1 MKINEET
8 NISTS
13 DKIIE
18 SNIGSNSIIIK
29 EQQEELIKN
38 QNIIDNIKN
47 ILSKSKNAKQKE
59 INASEELEKYFNDE
73 KIDIKKVVDNNNYTL
88 IQIFCLNKEDYHLN
102 CTILC
107 LEKLLNENELL
118 QYLLKNNNSTGRN
131 IFEISCE
138 IEEIKIFRI
147 LKKYLNDKKILKHLI
162 NDYKEGKTNIFHIA
176 ASKNKI
182 MSLLFFY
189 SYYYNNNISTS
200 ILNIKNNSSETPLHI
215 ACKEGFY
222 KFSIFLINLGADMNI
237 INKDYKSPLFYAV
250 QSKSLK
256 IIKFFIINGA
266 NKYIK
271 DKNDKIAIDYT
282 NDDNIINILEDK
294 NLFSIVCKCKTQFNN
309 IKKNNRNIFMIVMLI
324 LLIIIHL
331 YIVIK
336 YKVSDFI
343 DKCKYKNKIFN
354 FIILIINITFEFFGL
369 IFYVFFQIIKIK
381 KDNIN
386 ISNANKFCIK
396 ENGIEFYEMCK
407 YNENICV
414 KCRRVK
420 EMNTVHC
427 ISCDVCVDQFDHHC
441 FFLNACISNKN
452 RIYFK
457 IFIFEIITTIFL
469 NIIISIK
476 FFIDMINEPKI
487 YYGIALNNCNL
498 EKDKYKAIDYLLLI
512 IDAIYILF
520 SILLLLITAI
530 PIIVNLI
537 KRKTDNIN
545 ANIKSKINSP
555 LMPIDDNSV

>member
-1 MKINEET
+1 MRINEET

-147 LKKYLNDKKILKHLI
+147 LKKYLNDKNILKNLI
-162 NDYKEGKTNIFHIA
+162 NDCKEGKNNIFHIA

-189 SYYYNNNISTS
+189 SFYYNNNLSTS
-200 ILNIKNNSSETPLHI
+200 ILNIKNKSLETPLHI

-237 INKDYKSPLFYAV
+237 INKENKSPLFYAV
-250 QSKSLK
+250 ESKSLK

-271 DKNDKIAIDYT
+271 DKNNKIAIDYT

-294 NLFSIVCKCKTQFNN
+294 NLISIVCKCKTQFNN

-324 LLIIIHL
+324 ILIIIHL
-331 YIVIK
+331 YIIIK
-336 YKVSDFI
+336 YKLSNFI

-354 FIILIINITFEFFGL
+354 FIILIINITFEFLGL
-369 IFYVFFQIIKIK
+369 FFYVFFQIIKVK

-386 ISNANKFCIK
+386 ISNTNKFCIK
-396 ENGIEFYEMCK
+396 ENGIEYYEMCK
-407 YNENICV
+407 YNDNICV

-452 RIYFK
+452 RIYFN
-457 IFIFEIITTIFL
+457 IFIFEILSTILF

-476 FFIDMINEPKI
+476 FFIDMIKEPKI
-487 YYGIALNNCNL
+487 YYGIALNNCL
-498 EKDKYKAIDYLLLI
+498 FEKDKYKAIDYLLLI

-520 SILLLLITAI
+520 SVLLLLITAI

-537 KRKTDNIN
+537 KRKIDNIN

-555 LMPIDDNSV
+555 LIPMDDNSV

>member
-1 MKINEET
+1 MRINEET

-18 SNIGSNSIIIK
+18 SNIGSNTIIIK

-147 LKKYLNDKKILKHLI
+147 LKKYLNDKNILKNLI
-162 NDYKEGKTNIFHIA
+162 NDCKEGKNNIFHIA

-189 SYYYNNNISTS
+189 SFYFNNNLSTS
-200 ILNIKNNSSETPLHI
+200 ILNIKNKSLETPLHI

-237 INKDYKSPLFYAV
+237 INKENKSPLFYAV
-250 QSKSLK
+250 ESKSLK

-271 DKNDKIAIDYT
+271 DKNNKIAIDYT

-294 NLFSIVCKCKTQFNN
+294 NLISIVCKCKTQFNN

-324 LLIIIHL
+324 ILIIIHL
-331 YIVIK
+331 YIIIK
-336 YKVSDFI
+336 YKLSNFI
-343 DKCKYKNKIFN
+343 DKCKYNNKIFN

-369 IFYVFFQIIKIK
+369 FFYTFFQIIKVK
-381 KDNIN
+381 KDNKN

-396 ENGIEFYEMCK
+396 ENGIEYYEMCK
-407 YNENICV
+407 YNDNICV

-452 RIYFK
+452 RIYFN
-457 IFIFEIITTIFL
+457 IFIFEILSTILF

-476 FFIDMINEPKI
+476 FFIDMIKEPKI
-487 YYGIALNNCNL
+487 YYGIALNNCL
-498 EKDKYKAIDYLLLI
+498 FEKDKYKAIDYLLLI

-520 SILLLLITAI
+520 SVLLLLITAI

-555 LMPIDDNSV
+555 LIPMDDNSV